1 MLKTLKMVSRQEKEK
16 LKVPR
21 SVQDLIPVRTVY
33 PDGIFEVAQ
42 GKYSRSYRFDDIN
55 YAVASGPD
63 KESMFLKYSEILNSL
78 DSGAVSK
85 ITVNNRRMDRREIA
99 RDILLPSRN
108 DRLDEYRKEYNRILL
123 EKALSTTSMVQD
135 KYLTISVFKNSIED
149 ARTYFGGASDAFQQA
164 WFEAYRTGCGGE
176 AEDSV

>member
-55 YAVASGPD
+55 YAVA
-63 KESMFLKYSEILNSL
+63 
-78 DSGAVSK
+78 
-85 ITVNNRRMDRREIA
+85 
-99 RDILLPSRN
+99 
-108 DRLDEYRKEYNRILL
+108 
-123 EKALSTTSMVQD
+123 
-135 KYLTISVFKNSIED
+135 
-149 ARTYFGGASDAFQQA
+149 
-164 WFEAYRTGCGGE
+164 
-176 AEDSV
+176 

>member
-1 MLKTLKMVSRQEKEK
+1 M
-16 LKVPR
+16 PR

-55 YAVASGPD
+55 YAVASGSD

-85 ITVNNRRMDRREIA
+85 ITVNNRRMDKMCIRDRYISDLRFKPFCDIA
-99 RDILLPSRN
+99 G
-108 DRLDEYRKEYNRILL
+108 RILR
-123 EKALSTTSMVQD
+123 S
-135 KYLTISVFKNSIED
+135 SIAD
-149 ARTYFGGASDAFQQA
+149 LNG
-164 WFEAYRTGCGGE
+164 YR
-176 AEDSV
+176 AEDISEVLEYVSHEEQEGKLNDN